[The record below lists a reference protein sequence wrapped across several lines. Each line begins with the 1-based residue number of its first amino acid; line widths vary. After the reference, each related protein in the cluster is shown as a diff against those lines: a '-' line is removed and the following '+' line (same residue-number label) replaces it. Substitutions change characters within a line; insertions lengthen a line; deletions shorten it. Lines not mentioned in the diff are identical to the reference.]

1 MIVAAANAPDR
12 TFAVCDIHRAT
23 VTLDAIFFGH
33 VVDYLLSE
41 IDCLRII
48 EEFHETEFFD
58 LGCAMM
64 HGEAVHWHD
73 EVRET
78 GMKKMNKTTPFLT
91 LLPDV
96 MESLTLINANVGD
109 CSKPASPVFKTSH

>member
-1 MIVAAANAPDR
+1 MIGTVANAPDR

-23 VTLDAIFFGH
+23 VTLDAIFFGY

-48 EEFHETEFFD
+48 EQFHETEFSGLD
-58 LGCAMM
+58 CAMV

-73 EVRET
+73 EVREI
-78 GMKKMNKTTPFLT
+78 GMKTN
-91 LLPDV
+91 
-96 MESLTLINANVGD
+96 G
-109 CSKPASPVFKTSH
+109 